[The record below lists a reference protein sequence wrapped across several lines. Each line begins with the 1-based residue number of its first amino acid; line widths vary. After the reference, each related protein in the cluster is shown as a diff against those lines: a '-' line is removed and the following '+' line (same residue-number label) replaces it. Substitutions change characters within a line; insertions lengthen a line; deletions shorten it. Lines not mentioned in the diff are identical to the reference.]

1 MPDVSFN
8 PAWFARNRHLQTMWG
23 KLFRSTPRLPLRLER
38 WPMAD
43 GDHVELHRLDGA
55 AGCPRLLVLH
65 GLEGGPRS
73 HYVHG
78 LLQRAHARGWG
89 GDLLVFRS
97 CGARLNDARR
107 FYHSG
112 ETGDIAAVVE
122 RLVAEHPGSPLGLA
136 GVSLGGNVLL
146 KLLGE
151 RGDDLHPAVR
161 AAVAV
166 SVPYDLARGADSVN
180 QGFARV
186 YERHFLRSLMRKV
199 TAKLER
205 YPDLCDPA
213 RLPAVRTLRAFDDAV
228 TAPVHGFA
236 SADDYYARSSSLP
249 FLGAIRRPTL
259 LLSAEDDPF
268 LPPAV
273 LDEVRAIAATTA
285 ALRLEFPPA
294 GGHAGFVAG
303 RLPWRPLY
311 YAEHRVIEFLATEL
325 ERPVR
330 RGQREGQR
338 PPSSGR
344 VEARLC
350 RAGPGGAR
358 AGGPV
363 PHPR

>member
-1 MPDVSFN
+1 MPVPEDSFN

-23 KLFRSTPRLPLRLER
+23 KLFRSPPRLPLHVER
-38 WPMAD
+38 WPMPD
-43 GDHVELHRLDGA
+43 GDHVELHRLDGR
-55 AGCPRLLVLH
+55 AGRPRLLVLH
-65 GLEGGPRS
+65 GLEGGPQS

-78 LLQRAHARGWG
+78 LLRLAHGRGWG

-97 CGARLNDARR
+97 CGAGLNDARR

-112 ETGDIAAVVE
+112 ETGDLTAVID
-122 RLVAEHPGSPLGLA
+122 RLADQHPDSPLGVA

-151 RGDDLHPAVR
+151 RGDGLHPAVR
-161 AAVAV
+161 AAAAV
-166 SVPYDLARGADSVN
+166 SVPYDLARGADSVS

-186 YERHFLRSLMRKV
+186 YERHFLQSLMRKV

-236 SADDYYARSSSLP
+236 SANDYYARSSSLA

-273 LDEVRAIAATTA
+273 LDQVRAIAATTA
-285 ALRLEFPPA
+285 ALRVEFPPN
-294 GGHAGFVAG
+294 GGHAGFIAG

-311 YAEHRVIEFLATEL
+311 YAEHRVIEFLAPEL
-325 ERPVR
+325 ERPAREV
-330 RGQREGQR
+330 QRESQADSH
-338 PPSSGR
+338 PAPSTDR
-344 VEARLC
+344 NREPLC
-350 RAGPGGAR
+350 GAGPDHGA
-358 AGGPV
+358 
-363 PHPR
+363 